1 MDKYRVSA
9 HVTICVEIDI
19 EAENADEAVKEF
31 DLQIAEE
38 YGWADYDTVCVS
50 PIGRD

>member
-9 HVTICVEIDI
+9 HVTIYVEIDI

-31 DLQIAEE
+31 DLQIEEE
-38 YGWADYDTVCVS
+38 YGWTDYDTAYVR